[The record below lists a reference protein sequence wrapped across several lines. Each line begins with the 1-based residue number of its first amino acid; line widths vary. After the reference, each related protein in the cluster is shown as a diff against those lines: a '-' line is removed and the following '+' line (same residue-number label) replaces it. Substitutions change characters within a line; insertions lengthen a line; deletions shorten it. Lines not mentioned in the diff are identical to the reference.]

1 MNNRRK
7 LAALVSAEQLS
18 QQLSKQLNKISSIGG
33 NFAATAQ
40 NALSVLGLA
49 AIAALTLMFFRP
61 ELTDH
66 LKVISPFWEEY
77 SDDRSAQELAFA
89 SMLELPERTSGE
101 PHGLITGVPLAHPG
115 TDTAQVN
122 TVEQQRVMTW
132 LAKRYRIAQTASK
145 MLVEAAYSAGH
156 EVRIDPLLVLSVMA
170 IESRFNPFAESAMGA
185 QGLMQVM
192 AKVHHSKFDDHG
204 GTKSVLNPVANI
216 QVGAQILKD
225 AIRRSGSVEA
235 GLKLYVGAGNLESD
249 GGYGSKVLAEY
260 SRLQA
265 VASGK
270 RVPTFTPPAQNTA
283 SDPIEAKV
291 NDTQPPPRSHG
302 EEPA

>member
-18 QQLSKQLNKISSIGG
+18 QHLNKLSSIGG
-33 NFAATAQ
+33 NVASTAQ

-89 SMLELPERTSGE
+89 SMLELPERKSTE
-101 PHGLITGVPLAHPG
+101 PHGLVTGVTLTQQSA
-115 TDTAQVN
+115 DTLQVN
-122 TVEQQRVMTW
+122 TVEQQRVMAW

-204 GTKSVLNPVANI
+204 GSKSVLNPVANI

-225 AIRRSGSVEA
+225 VIRRSGSVEA
-235 GLKLYVGAGNLESD
+235 GLKLYVGAGNMETD
-249 GGYGSKVLAEY
+249 GGYASKVLAEY
-260 SRLQA
+260 SKLQA

-270 RVPTFTPPAQNTA
+270 RVPTFTPPPHQEV
-283 SDPIEAKV
+283 SEPIEAKAS
-291 NDTQPPPRSHG
+291 DTLPPPRAHVD
-302 EEPA
+302 EPA

>member
-7 LAALVSAEQLS
+7 FAALVSAVNWS
-18 QQLSKQLNKISSIGG
+18 QPLNKLSSISS
-33 NFAATAQ
+33 NFAHTAQ

-66 LKVISPFWEEY
+66 VKVISPFWDEY
-77 SDDRSAQELAFA
+77 SDSQAQELALA
-89 SMLELPERTSGE
+89 TMLELPERSSGE
-101 PHGLITGVPLAHPG
+101 PHGLVTGVALPPAG
-115 TDTAQVN
+115 TESHAMATI
-122 TVEQQRVMTW
+122 EQQRVTGW
-132 LAKRYRIAQTASK
+132 LAKRYRIAQSASK
-145 MLVEAAYSAGH
+145 MLVEAAYASAH
-156 EVRIDPLLVLSVMA
+156 EVKLDPLLVLSVMA
-170 IESRFNPFAESAMGA
+170 IESRFNPFAESSMGA

-225 AIRRSGSVEA
+225 VIRRTGSVEA
-235 GLKLYVGAGNLESD
+235 GLKLYVGAGNLETD
-249 GGYGSKVLAEY
+249 GGYAAKVLAEY
-260 SRLQA
+260 GRLQA
-265 VASGK
+265 VAMGK
-270 RVPTFTPPAQNTA
+270 RVPTFTPAAPLQ
-283 SDPIEAKV
+283 SQEGLREAKAA
-291 NDTQPPPRSHG
+291 TETPPRAQV